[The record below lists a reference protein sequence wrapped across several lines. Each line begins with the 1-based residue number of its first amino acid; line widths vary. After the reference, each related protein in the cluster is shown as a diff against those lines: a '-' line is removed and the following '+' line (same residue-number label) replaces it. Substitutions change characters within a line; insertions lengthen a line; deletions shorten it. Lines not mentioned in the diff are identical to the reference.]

1 MVRVLSRLALVALLA
16 SPVAAE
22 ERPLRLEE
30 VQRLGTSGARAV
42 ESFRMGEDIYVAI
55 PQLAEDIPGQ
65 PASMDGGDSDVDSVV
80 FRWESGALVEFQRI
94 PSHGSEDAEFFTIG
108 DRLFLAICGVR
119 MGRGP
124 YNPNGY
130 AMVYEFDGRR
140 FFPVQQ
146 LATFAAKQVRAFTIG
161 AEHYLAIA
169 NGVTLAG
176 VEGDSRS
183 RIYRWDGTRF
193 QEAQSLPSRWAYDLE
208 YFEID
213 GRSYLGLAD
222 HLDGWTLYE
231 WKDGAFQPIQT
242 VSEPGARD
250 LTHFRIDGSDYLAYA
265 NLVGTSRIYR
275 FADGRFVEYQALDG
289 PGGRAFH
296 FLPADSYPYLVRV
309 NFITGDRTK
318 PETALRSTL
327 YRWNG
332 MAFEPAQSFDT
343 FGGTD
348 AGSFEAGGER
358 YLVVSNSLAPDL
370 RFRVDSLVYRLAQ

>member
-1 MVRVLSRLALVALLA
+1 MFRTMSMLALAALLA
-16 SPVAAE
+16 NPVAAE
-22 ERPLRLEE
+22 ERPLQLKE

-42 ESFRMGEDIYVAI
+42 EPFRMGEDVYVAI
-55 PQLAEDIPGQ
+55 PQLAEDIPSQ
-65 PASMDGGDSDVDSVV
+65 PANMDGGDSDVATVV
-80 FRWESGALVEFQRI
+80 FRWESGKLVEFQRI

-108 DRLFLAICGVR
+108 DRMFLAICGVR

-124 YNPNGY
+124 YNPNTY
-130 AMVYEFDGRR
+130 AMVYEFDGRH

-169 NGVTLAG
+169 NGLTLDG
-176 VEGDSRS
+176 VDGDPRS
-183 RIYRWDGTRF
+183 RVYRWDGTRF
-193 QEAQSLPSRWAYDLE
+193 REVQTLPSRWAYDLE

-213 GRSYLGLAD
+213 GKSYLGLAD

-231 WKDGAFQPIQT
+231 WKDGAFQSIQT

-250 LTHFRIDGSDYLAYA
+250 LTHFRIDGTDYLAYA

-275 FADGRFVEYQALDG
+275 FSDGRFVEHQALEG

-296 FLPADSYPYLVRV
+296 FLPADPYPYLVRV

-318 PETALRSTL
+318 PQAALQSTL
-327 YRWNG
+327 FRWNG
-332 MAFEPAQSFDT
+332 MAFEPVQSFST
-343 FGGTD
+343 FGGTG
-348 AGSFEAGGER
+348 ASSFEAGGER

-370 RFRVDSLVYRLAQ
+370 RFRVDSVVYRLAR